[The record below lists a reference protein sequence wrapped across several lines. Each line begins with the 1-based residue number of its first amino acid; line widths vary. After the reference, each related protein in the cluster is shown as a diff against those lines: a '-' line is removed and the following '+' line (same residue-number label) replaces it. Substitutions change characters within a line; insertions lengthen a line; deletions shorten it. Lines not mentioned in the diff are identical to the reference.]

1 MFPSDLDKSYRS
13 AVLDYFARK
22 ARDYD
27 RVDEQVYWQLSDE
40 LLWELIT
47 ELLPGP
53 DTAFRFLD
61 AGGGT
66 GRWTERIVRG
76 YPQSSGVLYDLSA
89 EMLAEARKKL
99 TGRNREAGRVTL
111 HQGDLAAVRE
121 VLAGERFDAVICL
134 HNVAGFVPDF
144 QRCFRDLASLLCPG
158 GVIVLVAPN
167 VYHVSWYNV
176 LRREFGDAAKALHEG
191 CGRFT
196 ADMPAM
202 RLFTPTQLRVLSE
215 AASLDI
221 VMLTGFPVL
230 TYPGFEET
238 QISGDSPGAAGILSG
253 PSGFASVLALE
264 RSAIREPDV
273 AARGNNLFLAARCR

>member
-1 MFPSDLDKSYRS
+1 MSPSDLDKPYRS

-47 ELLPGP
+47 EVLPGT
-53 DTAFRFLD
+53 DVAFRFLD

-66 GRWTERIVRG
+66 GRWTERIVHG

-89 EMLAEARKKL
+89 EMLAEARKKQ
-99 TGRNREAGRVTL
+99 TGRDGEAGRVTL
-111 HQGDLAAVRE
+111 HHGDLAAVRE
-121 VLAGERFDAVICL
+121 VLAGERFDVVICL

-167 VYHVSWYNV
+167 LYHVSWYNV
-176 LRREFGDAAKALHEG
+176 LRREFGDAAKALNEG

-202 RLFTPTQLRVLSE
+202 RLFTPTQLRALSE

-221 VMLTGFPVL
+221 VTLTGFPVL

-238 QISGDSPGAAGILSG
+238 QITGDSPGAAGILSG
-253 PSGFASVLALE
+253 PSGFASVLDLE
-264 RSAIREPDV
+264 RSAVREPDV